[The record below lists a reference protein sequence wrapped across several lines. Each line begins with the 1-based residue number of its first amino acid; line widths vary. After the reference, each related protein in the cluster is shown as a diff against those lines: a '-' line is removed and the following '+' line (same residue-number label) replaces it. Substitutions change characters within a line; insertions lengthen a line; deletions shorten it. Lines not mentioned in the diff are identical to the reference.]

1 MSKYIHNQRLQWAIQ
16 NHTPGKGLS
25 MIKESIP
32 YIKRAH
38 VSDTVEIKL
47 CAECYWG
54 STRILN
60 EPESKND
67 Q

>member
-1 MSKYIHNQRLQWAIQ
+1 MGHPKPY
-16 NHTPGKGLS
+16 TGKGLS

-38 VSDTVEIKL
+38 VPDTVEIKL